1 MRKPALFALLAVIVL
16 LIAATALLF
25 SKYKATTASYT
36 DAETRY
42 SGAINAIAE
51 IQDSLNAIVVGD
63 TTVQMLSQTLQG
75 EQHLTEPQSRQVL
88 DRISIVNASIERT
101 KARINDLEEKLKKSG
116 VRIGGLQKMIAGL
129 KRDVS
134 AKEDLV
140 SQLTVRVDSLQTTV
154 SGLQTEV
161 RASQDTILAKDQSL
175 EEKRRELAT
184 IYYIVGTRK
193 ELLDSGVLVAKGGVL
208 GLGKTLQLSG
218 HYNENLFTPLDTDQE
233 HTITAS
239 AARAR
244 VLSPQPLSSYE
255 LAPAGLKTELH
266 ILDAR
271 EFRKVKHLVIM
282 TG

>member
-16 LIAATALLF
+16 LIAAAAVLF
-25 SKYKATTASYT
+25 SKYRATTASYT
-36 DAETRY
+36 DAEARY

-63 TTVQMLSQTLQG
+63 TTVQMLSQKLQG
-75 EQHLTEPQSRQVL
+75 EERLTEPQSRQVM
-88 DRISIVNASIERT
+88 DRIAIVNASIERT
-101 KARINDLEEKLKKSG
+101 KARIGDLEEKLKASG

-129 KRDVS
+129 KRDVT

-154 SGLQTEV
+154 TGLQTEV
-161 RASQDTILAKDQSL
+161 QASQDTILAKDQSL

-193 ELLDSGVLVAKGGVL
+193 ELTDSGVLVAKGGIL
-208 GLGKTLQLSG
+208 GMGRTLQLSG
-218 HYNENLFTPLDTDQE
+218 HYNEDLFTPLDTDRE
-233 HTITAS
+233 RTIAVS
-239 AARAR
+239 AVKAR

-255 LAPAGLKTELH
+255 LVPAGDKMELH
-266 ILDAR
+266 ILDPR
-271 EFRKVKHLVIM
+271 EFRKVKHVVIV